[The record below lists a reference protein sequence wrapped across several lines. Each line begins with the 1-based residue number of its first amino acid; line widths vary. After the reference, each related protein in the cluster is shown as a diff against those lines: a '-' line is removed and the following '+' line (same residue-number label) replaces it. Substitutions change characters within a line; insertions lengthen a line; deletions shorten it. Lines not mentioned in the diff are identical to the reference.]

1 MTHHPVAAAAERQKT
16 EAALVGSILAG
27 NAQAFE
33 SLMRQHNRRLFR
45 VARSIVHDDGEA
57 EDVVQEGYVRAYKG
71 LAGFR
76 GEARLS
82 TWLTRIVVNLAIEH
96 RRHPHLPEAD
106 AGADG
111 SVAQAGESGATG
123 ADATFAET
131 PETLAMRGEL
141 RRLIEASVDAL
152 PEAYRSVF
160 ILRAVEGLSVEETAA
175 SLGISEANTKTRL
188 LRARAQLRRS
198 LGQRLG
204 PLLENVF
211 AFAGSRCDR
220 IVAQVC
226 ARLGLATPSLSPP
239 APSLPPSREAPAAR
253 G

>member
-27 NAQAFE
+27 DAQAFE

-106 AGADG
+106 AGGGDSPG
-111 SVAQAGESGATG
+111 QAGEAGAMG
-123 ADATFAET
+123 AAASFAET

-198 LGQRLG
+198 LGQCLG

-211 AFAGSRCDR
+211 AFAGSRCDS